1 MCACLLGITTV
12 QGRRQ
17 TLRSHGPWLLSLFS
31 CWSPTQTHSVV
42 YESKPLIGTKGFWTG
57 KKTVVEF
64 CWGVFSSGSF
74 RRVLEQCVF
83 MGQVGGAWAFR
94 KVRRYG
100 EQDSC

>member
-1 MCACLLGITTV
+1 MIPGCCLCFPVGLLHKHTV
-12 QGRRQ
+12 
-17 TLRSHGPWLLSLFS
+17 LFMKANLS
-31 CWSPTQTHSVV
+31 
-42 YESKPLIGTKGFWTG
+42 LIGTKGFWTG

-74 RRVLEQCVF
+74 CRVLEQCVF